1 MIPSDFTSFAFA
13 ASKAASRAGLSFKLV
28 SVMSVIEIKEEMFI
42 SRHMNNDGRNI
53 GDVKVEIFEIF
64 ESVSEALN
72 FVE

>member
-1 MIPSDFTSFAFA
+1 
-13 ASKAASRAGLSFKLV
+13 
-28 SVMSVIEIKEEMFI
+28 MSVIEIKEEMFI